1 MEKIY
6 SDSMKTKKGI
16 CLGCKKEKF
25 IYSKK
30 MCSDCYWRDN
40 KKKNAEKN
48 KEKNAWKDEKKKEL
62 NVFFASQLL
71 EVPRCCEESGA
82 DLTYWKNSKLWKAI
96 IAHILAKR
104 ENAFPRF
111 ALHPKNRMFYCPDCH
126 TDFDNGDS
134 NHAKQMKSLP
144 LMRER
149 FNEFKP
155 LLTQSELARV
165 PEYLK

>member
-1 MEKIY
+1 
-6 SDSMKTKKGI
+6 MKKKKGI
-16 CLGCKKEKF
+16 CRCCPPERGEQYL
-25 IYSKK
+25 YSKGL
-30 MCSDCYWRDN
+30 CQSHYWQEN
-40 KKKNAEKN
+40 AKKNAEKN
-48 KEKNAWKDEKKKEL
+48 KEKNAWKEEKRKEL
-62 NVFFASQLL
+62 NIFFASQIL
-71 EVPRCCEESGA
+71 EVPRCCEECGA

-126 TDFDNGDS
+126 TNFDNGDS

-155 LLTQSELARV
+155 LLTESELARV